1 MLRAG
6 TSPVKRRIENSG
18 EHFGNI
24 SFRAC
29 GNTKRKMS
37 KKAGGEIKLFPQAK
51 MVPSGVVHLMER
63 QEQGW
68 SYVRP

>member
-1 MLRAG
+1 MLRAD
-6 TSPVKRRIENSG
+6 TSPVKRRIKSFG

-37 KKAGGEIKLFPQAK
+37 IKHGTEKNPFPYPPFFLEISDL
-51 MVPSGVVHLMER
+51 
-63 QEQGW
+63 
-68 SYVRP
+68 